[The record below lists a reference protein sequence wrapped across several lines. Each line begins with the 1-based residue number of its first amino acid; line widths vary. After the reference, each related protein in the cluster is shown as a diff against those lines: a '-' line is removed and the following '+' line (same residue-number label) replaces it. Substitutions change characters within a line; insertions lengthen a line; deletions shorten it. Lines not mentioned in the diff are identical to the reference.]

1 MPKTPKKTPPPT
13 GTTDF
18 RETTKLTDEGDQQP
32 KQPDPKEKGF
42 RETTSLD
49 PDQHE
54 G

>member
-1 MPKTPKKTPPPT
+1 MPKTQKKTPPPA

-18 RETTKLTDEGDQQP
+18 RETTKLTDEGDQP

-49 PDQHE
+49 ADQHE